1 MVNNQEGSVTATSDA
16 VSYAQAVPRRAFTE
30 AETDDRRNLLLDAA
44 VRVFQTQGEDATV
57 SAIAVDAGIAKG
69 SFYTYFKSK
78 EELVVA
84 LRERFVAD
92 VMDRATAIFDR
103 VGSEDLLD
111 LADEMVASLV
121 DCDLENRDVIKLVGS
136 TSANPDLTEVN
147 RKLQGIVEAGIR
159 VGIAAGLFDVVDP
172 WVTAG
177 LLNHAI
183 HGLVEEMILLDEDID
198 RGAVIAA
205 SQSLVRRAL
214 LKERNPNG
222 STTGG

>member
-1 MVNNQEGSVTATSDA
+1 VVKNQVTDPVTLQTDA
-16 VSYAQAVPRRAFTE
+16 VSYAPPVPRRAFTE

-44 VRVFQTQGEDATV
+44 VRVLGAQGDDATV
-57 SAIAVDAGIAKG
+57 SAIALEAGIAKG
-69 SFYTYFKSK
+69 SFYTYFRSK

-103 VGSEDLLD
+103 VGREDLLD

-172 WVTAG
+172 WLTAG

-183 HGLVEEMILLDEDID
+183 HGLVEEMILVDEDID
-198 RGAVIAA
+198 RAAVIAA
-205 SQSLVRRAL
+205 SQTLVRRAL
-214 LKERNPNG
+214 LPASKKR
-222 STTGG
+222 

>member
-1 MVNNQEGSVTATSDA
+1 VVKNQDPAVTVAPDT
-16 VSYAQAVPRRAFTE
+16 VSYAQPVPRRAFTE

-44 VRVFQTQGEDATV
+44 VRVFQALGDDATV

-69 SFYTYFKSK
+69 SFYTYFRSK

-84 LRERFVAD
+84 LRERFVAE

-103 VGSEDLLD
+103 VGREDLVD

-159 VGIAAGLFDVVDP
+159 VGIAAGLFEVGDP

-198 RGAVIAA
+198 RDAVVAA
-205 SQSLVRRAL
+205 SQALVRRAL
-214 LKERNPNG
+214 LKAQH
-222 STTGG
+222 S

>member
-1 MVNNQEGSVTATSDA
+1 VVKNQVTDPVTLQTDA
-16 VSYAQAVPRRAFTE
+16 VSYAPPVPRRAFTE

-44 VRVFQTQGEDATV
+44 VRVLGAQGDDATV
-57 SAIAVDAGIAKG
+57 SAIALEAGIAKG
-69 SFYTYFKSK
+69 SFYTYFRSK

-103 VGSEDLLD
+103 VGREDLLD

-172 WVTAG
+172 WLTAG

-183 HGLVEEMILLDEDID
+183 HGLVEEMILVDEDID
-198 RGAVIAA
+198 RAAVIAA
-205 SQSLVRRAL
+205 SQTLVRRAL
-214 LKERNPNG
+214 LPASKQR
-222 STTGG
+222 